1 MSIHTEL
8 GTSRLLPVSERL
20 RRLPW
25 WALVAVLLGLL
36 FAWHIHTDQTYNEIF
51 RAILNGVGITIYV
64 TAVAYSAALCLGL
77 LIAFARLSKNVI
89 IYQIATF
96 YVEIIR
102 GVPALVLL
110 LYIAFVGFDL
120 FVQAL
125 NGLGTWLLE
134 RNWLPALG
142 EQLQAVMLRDIDNL
156 TRATVALVIAYS
168 PFISEIF
175 RAGIESIPRGQMEA
189 ARSLGMGY
197 WQAMRYVIL
206 PQAIRNVLPP
216 LGNDLIAMLKDS
228 SLVSVLG
235 VREITGEGRVG
246 AARSFKTFETYNIM
260 AFLYL
265 CMTLILSAVVRWIER
280 RTSEGRN

>member
-1 MSIHTEL
+1 
-8 GTSRLLPVSERL
+8 LLPAGERL
-20 RRLPW
+20 RRVPW
-25 WALVAVLLGLL
+25 WALVAALLGIL

-51 RAILNGVGITIYV
+51 RAILNGVGITLYV
-64 TAVAYSAALCLGL
+64 TAVAYSAALLLGL
-77 LIAFARLSKNVI
+77 LLAFARLSKNVI
-89 IYQIATF
+89 IYQTATF
-96 YVEIIR
+96 YVEIVR

-120 FVQAL
+120 LVSAL
-125 NGLGTWLLE
+125 NSIGAWLIE
-134 RNWLPALG
+134 RNFLVALG
-142 EQLQAVMLRDIDNL
+142 AQLSGVRLRDIDNL
-156 TRATVALVIAYS
+156 TRAVVALVIAYS

-189 ARSLGMGY
+189 ARSLGMNY

-228 SLVSVLG
+228 SLVSILG
-235 VREITGEGRVG
+235 VRDITGEGRVG
-246 AARSFKTFETYNIM
+246 AARTFRTFETYNIM

-265 CMTLILSAVVRWIER
+265 SMTLVLSGVVRWIER
-280 RTSEGRN
+280 RTAEGRH

>member
-1 MSIHTEL
+1 M
-8 GTSRLLPVSERL
+8 LPAGERL
-20 RRLPW
+20 RRVPW
-25 WALVAVLLGLL
+25 WALVAALLGIL

-51 RAILNGVGITIYV
+51 RAILNGVGITLYV
-64 TAVAYSAALCLGL
+64 TAVAYSAALLLGL
-77 LIAFARLSKNVI
+77 LLAFARLSKNVI
-89 IYQIATF
+89 IYQTATF
-96 YVEIIR
+96 YVEIVR

-120 FVQAL
+120 LVSAL
-125 NGLGTWLLE
+125 NGIGAWLIE
-134 RNWLPALG
+134 RNFLSALG
-142 EQLQAVMLRDIDNL
+142 EQLSGVRLRDIDNL
-156 TRATVALVIAYS
+156 TRAVVALVIAYS

-189 ARSLGMGY
+189 ARSLGMNY

-228 SLVSVLG
+228 SLVSILG
-235 VREITGEGRVG
+235 VRDITGEGRVG
-246 AARSFKTFETYNIM
+246 AARTFRTFETYNII

-265 CMTLILSAVVRWIER
+265 SMTLALSGVVRWIER
-280 RTSEGRN
+280 RTAEGRH

>member
-1 MSIHTEL
+1 M
-8 GTSRLLPVSERL
+8 LPVGERL
-20 RRLPW
+20 RRAPW
-25 WALVAVLLGLL
+25 WALVALLLGIL

-64 TAVAYSAALCLGL
+64 TAVAYSAALFLGL
-77 LIAFARLSKNVI
+77 LIAFARLSKNPI
-89 IYQIATF
+89 IYQVATF
-96 YVEIIR
+96 YVEIVR

-120 FVQAL
+120 FVRAL
-125 NGLGTWLLE
+125 NGLGTWLIDNNL
-134 RNWLPALG
+134 LVSLG

-265 CMTLILSAVVRWIER
+265 CMTLMLSAVVRWLER

>member
-1 MSIHTEL
+1 M
-8 GTSRLLPVSERL
+8 LPAGERL
-20 RRLPW
+20 RRVPW
-25 WALVAVLLGLL
+25 WALVAALLGIL

-51 RAILNGVGITIYV
+51 RAILNGVGITLYV
-64 TAVAYSAALCLGL
+64 TAVAYSAALLLGL
-77 LIAFARLSKNVI
+77 LLAFARLSKNVI
-89 IYQIATF
+89 IYQTATF
-96 YVEIIR
+96 YVEIVR

-120 FVQAL
+120 FVSAL
-125 NGLGTWLLE
+125 NSIGAWLIE
-134 RNWLPALG
+134 RNFLVALG
-142 EQLQAVMLRDIDNL
+142 AQLGSVRLRDIDNL
-156 TRATVALVIAYS
+156 TRAVVALVIAYS

-189 ARSLGMGY
+189 ARSLGMNY

-228 SLVSVLG
+228 SLVSILG
-235 VREITGEGRVG
+235 VRDITGEGRVG
-246 AARSFKTFETYNIM
+246 AARTFRTFETYNIM

-265 CMTLILSAVVRWIER
+265 SMTLVLSGVVRWIER
-280 RTSEGRN
+280 RTAEGRH

>member
-1 MSIHTEL
+1 MQIKVSAGE
-8 GTSRLLPVSERL
+8 SRLLPLSERL

-25 WALVAVLLGLL
+25 WALTAALLGIL
-36 FAWHIHTDQTYNEIF
+36 FAWHIHTDQTYNQIF
-51 RAILNGVGITIYV
+51 QAILNGVGITLYV
-64 TAVAYSAALCLGL
+64 TAIAYSAALVLGL
-77 LIAFARLSKNVI
+77 LLAFARLSKNVI

-110 LYIAFVGFDL
+110 LYIAFVGFEL
-120 FVQAL
+120 YVNAM
-125 NGLGTWLLE
+125 NAIGAWLLE
-134 RNWLPALG
+134 RGWLIGLG
-142 EQLQAVMLRDIDNL
+142 EHFSTLRLRDIDNL
-156 TRATVALVIAYS
+156 TRAIVALVIAYS
-168 PFISEIF
+168 PFVSEIF

-189 ARSLGMGY
+189 ARSLGMNY

-228 SLVSVLG
+228 SLVSILG
-235 VREITGEGRVG
+235 VRDITGEGRVG
-246 AARSFKTFETYNIM
+246 AARTFRTFETYNII

-265 CMTLILSAVVRWIER
+265 TMTLLLSGLVRWIER

>member
-1 MSIHTEL
+1 
-8 GTSRLLPVSERL
+8 LLPAGERL
-20 RRLPW
+20 RRVPW
-25 WALVAVLLGLL
+25 WALVAALLGIL

-51 RAILNGVGITIYV
+51 RAILNGVGITLYV
-64 TAVAYSAALCLGL
+64 TAVAYSAALLLGL
-77 LIAFARLSKNVI
+77 LLAFARLSRNVI

-96 YVEIIR
+96 YVEIVR

-120 FVQAL
+120 LVSAL
-125 NGLGTWLLE
+125 NGIGAWLIE
-134 RNWLPALG
+134 RNFLVALG
-142 EQLQAVMLRDIDNL
+142 AQLGSVRLRDIDNL
-156 TRATVALVIAYS
+156 TRAVVALVIAYS

-189 ARSLGMGY
+189 ARSLGMNY

-228 SLVSVLG
+228 SLVSILG
-235 VREITGEGRVG
+235 VRDITGEGRVG
-246 AARSFKTFETYNIM
+246 AARTFRTFETYNIM

-265 CMTLILSAVVRWIER
+265 SMTLVLSGVVRWIER
-280 RTSEGRN
+280 RTAEGRH

>member
-1 MSIHTEL
+1 MGIHTEL
-8 GTSRLLPVSERL
+8 GKSRLLPVGERL
-20 RRLPW
+20 RRAPW
-25 WALVAVLLGLL
+25 WALVALLLGIL

-64 TAVAYSAALCLGL
+64 TAVAYSAALFLGL
-77 LIAFARLSKNVI
+77 LIAFARLSKNPI
-89 IYQIATF
+89 IYQVATF
-96 YVEIIR
+96 YVEIVR

-120 FVQAL
+120 FVRAL
-125 NGLGTWLLE
+125 NGLGTWLIDNKL
-134 RNWLPALG
+134 LVSLG

-265 CMTLILSAVVRWIER
+265 CMTLMLSAVVRWLER

>member
-1 MSIHTEL
+1 MGIHTDL
-8 GTSRLLPVSERL
+8 GKSRLLPVGERL
-20 RRLPW
+20 RRAPW
-25 WALVAVLLGLL
+25 WALVALLLGIL

-51 RAILNGVGITIYV
+51 RAILNGVGITVYV
-64 TAVAYSAALCLGL
+64 TAVAYSAALLLGL
-77 LIAFARLSKNVI
+77 LIAFARLSKNPI

-96 YVEIIR
+96 YVEIVR

-120 FVQAL
+120 FVKAL
-125 NGLGTWLLE
+125 NGLGEWLIANML
-134 RNWLPALG
+134 LVTLG
-142 EQLQAVMLRDIDNL
+142 EQLQAVLLRDIDNL

-265 CMTLILSAVVRWIER
+265 CMTLMLSAVVRWLER
-280 RTSEGRN
+280 RTSEGRS

>member
-1 MSIHTEL
+1 MIHTEI
-8 GTSRLLPVSERL
+8 GRSRLLPAGERL
-20 RRLPW
+20 RRVPW
-25 WALVAVLLGLL
+25 WALVAALLGIL

-51 RAILNGVGITIYV
+51 RAILNGVGITVYV
-64 TAVAYSAALCLGL
+64 TVIAYSAALLIGL
-77 LIAFARLSKNVI
+77 LLAFARLSKNVI
-89 IYQIATF
+89 VYQAATF
-96 YVEIIR
+96 YVEIVR

-120 FVQAL
+120 LVSAL
-125 NGLGTWLLE
+125 NSLGAWLIE
-134 RNWLPALG
+134 RNFLAALG
-142 EQLQAVMLRDIDNL
+142 AQLSNVRLRDIDNL
-156 TRATVALVIAYS
+156 TRAIVALVIAYS

-189 ARSLGMGY
+189 ARSLGMNY

-228 SLVSVLG
+228 SLVSILG
-235 VREITGEGRVG
+235 VRDITGEGRVG
-246 AARSFKTFETYNIM
+246 AARTFRTFETYNII

-265 CMTLILSAVVRWIER
+265 SMTLVLSGIVRWIER
-280 RTSEGRN
+280 RTAEGRH

>member
-1 MSIHTEL
+1 
-8 GTSRLLPVSERL
+8 LLPAGERL
-20 RRLPW
+20 RRVPW
-25 WALVAVLLGLL
+25 WALVAALLGIL

-51 RAILNGVGITIYV
+51 RAILNGVGITLYV
-64 TAVAYSAALCLGL
+64 TAVAYSAALLLGL
-77 LIAFARLSKNVI
+77 LLAFARLSKNVI
-89 IYQIATF
+89 IYQTATF
-96 YVEIIR
+96 YVEIVR

-120 FVQAL
+120 FVSAL
-125 NGLGTWLLE
+125 NSIGAWLIE
-134 RNWLPALG
+134 RNFLVALG
-142 EQLQAVMLRDIDNL
+142 AQLGSVRLRDIDNL
-156 TRATVALVIAYS
+156 TRAVVALVIAYS

-189 ARSLGMGY
+189 ARSLGMNY

-228 SLVSVLG
+228 SLVSILG
-235 VREITGEGRVG
+235 VRDITGEGRVG
-246 AARSFKTFETYNIM
+246 AARTFRTFETYNIM

-265 CMTLILSAVVRWIER
+265 SMTLVLSGVVRWIER
-280 RTSEGRN
+280 RTAEGRH

>member
-77 LIAFARLSKNVI
+77 LIALARLSKNVI

>member
-1 MSIHTEL
+1 
-8 GTSRLLPVSERL
+8 LLPAGERL
-20 RRLPW
+20 RRVPW
-25 WALVAVLLGLL
+25 WALVAALLGIL

-51 RAILNGVGITIYV
+51 RAILNGVGITLYV
-64 TAVAYSAALCLGL
+64 TAIAYSAALQLGL
-77 LIAFARLSKNVI
+77 LLAFARLSKNVI
-89 IYQIATF
+89 IYQTATF
-96 YVEIIR
+96 YVEIVR

-120 FVQAL
+120 FVSAL
-125 NGLGTWLLE
+125 NSIGAWLIE
-134 RNWLPALG
+134 RNILVALG
-142 EQLQAVMLRDIDNL
+142 AQLSEVRLRDIDNL

-189 ARSLGMGY
+189 ARSLGMNY

-228 SLVSVLG
+228 SLVSILG
-235 VREITGEGRVG
+235 VRDITGEGRVG
-246 AARSFKTFETYNIM
+246 AARTFRTFETYNIM

-265 CMTLILSAVVRWIER
+265 SMTLVLSGVVRGIER
-280 RTSEGRN
+280 RTAEGRH

>member
-1 MSIHTEL
+1 
-8 GTSRLLPVSERL
+8 LLPAGERL
-20 RRLPW
+20 RRVPW
-25 WALVAVLLGLL
+25 WALVAALLGIL

-51 RAILNGVGITIYV
+51 RAILNGVGITLYV
-64 TAVAYSAALCLGL
+64 TAVAYSAALLLGL
-77 LIAFARLSKNVI
+77 LLAFARLSKNVI
-89 IYQIATF
+89 IYQTATF
-96 YVEIIR
+96 YVEIVR

-120 FVQAL
+120 LVSAL
-125 NGLGTWLLE
+125 NGIGAWLIE
-134 RNWLPALG
+134 RNFLSALG
-142 EQLQAVMLRDIDNL
+142 EQLSGVRLRDIDNL
-156 TRATVALVIAYS
+156 TRAVVALVIAYS

-189 ARSLGMGY
+189 ARSLGMNY

-228 SLVSVLG
+228 SLVSILG
-235 VREITGEGRVG
+235 VRDITGEGRVG
-246 AARSFKTFETYNIM
+246 AARTFRTFETYNII

-265 CMTLILSAVVRWIER
+265 SMTLALSGVVRWIER
-280 RTSEGRN
+280 RTAEGRH

>member
-1 MSIHTEL
+1 
-8 GTSRLLPVSERL
+8 LLPAGERL
-20 RRLPW
+20 RRVPW
-25 WALVAVLLGLL
+25 WALVAALLGIL

-51 RAILNGVGITIYV
+51 RAILNGVGITLYV
-64 TAVAYSAALCLGL
+64 TAVAYSAALLLGL
-77 LIAFARLSKNVI
+77 LLAFARLSKNVI
-89 IYQIATF
+89 IYQTATF
-96 YVEIIR
+96 YVEIVR

-120 FVQAL
+120 LVSAL
-125 NGLGTWLLE
+125 NGIGAWLIE
-134 RNWLPALG
+134 RNFLSALG
-142 EQLQAVMLRDIDNL
+142 AQLGNVRLRDIDNL
-156 TRATVALVIAYS
+156 TRAVVALVIAYS

-189 ARSLGMGY
+189 ARSLGMNY

-228 SLVSVLG
+228 SLVSILG
-235 VREITGEGRVG
+235 VRDITGEGRVG
-246 AARSFKTFETYNIM
+246 AARTFRTFETYNIM

-265 CMTLILSAVVRWIER
+265 SMTLVLSGVVRWIER
-280 RTSEGRN
+280 RTAEGRH

>member
-1 MSIHTEL
+1 MQIKVSAGE
-8 GTSRLLPVSERL
+8 SRLVPLSERL

-25 WALVAVLLGLL
+25 WALVAALLGIL
-36 FAWHIHTDQTYNEIF
+36 FAWHIHTDQTYNQIF
-51 RAILNGVGITIYV
+51 RAILNGLGITLYV
-64 TAVAYSAALCLGL
+64 TAIAYSAALVLGL
-77 LIAFARLSKNVI
+77 ILAFARLSKNVI

-110 LYIAFVGFDL
+110 LYIAFVGFEL
-120 FVQAL
+120 YVNAM
-125 NGLGTWLLE
+125 NGIGAWLLE
-134 RNWLPALG
+134 RGWLIGLG
-142 EQLQAVMLRDIDNL
+142 EHLNNLRLRDIDNL
-156 TRATVALVIAYS
+156 TRAIVALVIAYS
-168 PFISEIF
+168 PFVSEIF

-189 ARSLGMGY
+189 ARSLGMNY

-228 SLVSVLG
+228 SLVSILG
-235 VREITGEGRVG
+235 VRDITGEGRVG
-246 AARSFKTFETYNIM
+246 AARTFRTFETYNIM

-265 CMTLILSAVVRWIER
+265 SMTLLLSGVVRGIER
-280 RTSEGRN
+280 RTSEGRH

>member
-1 MSIHTEL
+1 
-8 GTSRLLPVSERL
+8 LLPVGERL
-20 RRLPW
+20 RRAPW
-25 WALVAVLLGLL
+25 WALVALLLGIL

-51 RAILNGVGITIYV
+51 RAILNGVGITVYV
-64 TAVAYSAALCLGL
+64 TAVAYSAALLLGL
-77 LIAFARLSKNVI
+77 LIAFARLSKNPI

-96 YVEIIR
+96 YVEIVR

-120 FVQAL
+120 FVKAL
-125 NGLGTWLLE
+125 NGLGEWLIANNL
-134 RNWLPALG
+134 LVGLG
-142 EQLQAVMLRDIDNL
+142 EQLQAVLLRDIDNL

-265 CMTLILSAVVRWIER
+265 CMTLMLSAVVRWLER
-280 RTSEGRN
+280 RISEGRN

>member
-1 MSIHTEL
+1 MSMNTDL
-8 GTSRLLPVSERL
+8 GTSRLLPVGERL

-51 RAILNGVGITIYV
+51 RAILNGVGITLYV
-64 TAVAYSAALCLGL
+64 TAVAYSAAVQLGL

-96 YVEIIR
+96 YVEIVR
-102 GVPALVLL
+102 GVPAIVLL
-110 LYIAFVGFDL
+110 LYIAFVGFDI

-125 NGLGTWLLE
+125 NGIGTWLLE
-134 RNWLPALG
+134 SNLLPTLG
-142 EQLQAVMLRDIDNL
+142 ERLSSIRLRDIDNL

-189 ARSLGMGY
+189 ARSLGMSY

-235 VREITGEGRVG
+235 VRDITGEGRVG
-246 AARSFKTFETYNIM
+246 AARSFRTFETYNIM
-260 AFLYL
+260 MFLYL
-265 CMTLILSAVVRWIER
+265 SMTLALSAVVRWIER
-280 RTSEGRN
+280 RTAEGRN

>member
-1 MSIHTEL
+1 M
-8 GTSRLLPVSERL
+8 LPVGERL
-20 RRLPW
+20 RRAPW
-25 WALVAVLLGLL
+25 WALVALLLGIL

-64 TAVAYSAALCLGL
+64 TAVAYSAALFLGL
-77 LIAFARLSKNVI
+77 LIAFARLSKNPI
-89 IYQIATF
+89 IYQVATF
-96 YVEIIR
+96 YVEIVR

-120 FVQAL
+120 FVRAL
-125 NGLGTWLLE
+125 NGLGTWLIDNKL
-134 RNWLPALG
+134 LVSLG

-265 CMTLILSAVVRWIER
+265 CMTLMLSAVVRWLER

>member
-1 MSIHTEL
+1 MTVDGRVGE
-8 GTSRLLPVSERL
+8 SRLLPLGERL

-25 WALVAVLLGLL
+25 WALVAALLGML

-51 RAILNGVGITIYV
+51 RAILNGLSITLYV
-64 TAVAYSAALCLGL
+64 TAVAYSAALALGL
-77 LIAFARLSKNVI
+77 LLAFARLSKNAI
-89 IYQIATF
+89 IYQAATF
-96 YVEIIR
+96 YVEIVR

-110 LYIAFVGFDL
+110 LYIAFVGFEL
-120 FVQAL
+120 YVNAM
-125 NGLGTWLLE
+125 NGIGAWLLE
-134 RNWLPALG
+134 RSWLIGLAEHLNN
-142 EQLQAVMLRDIDNL
+142 LRLRDIDNL
-156 TRATVALVIAYS
+156 TRAIVALVIAYS

-189 ARSLGMGY
+189 ARSLGMNY

-228 SLVSVLG
+228 SLVSILG
-235 VREITGEGRVG
+235 VRDITGEGRVG
-246 AARSFKTFETYNIM
+246 AARTFRTFETYNIM

-265 CMTLILSAVVRWIER
+265 SMTLLLSGVVRWIER
-280 RTSEGRN
+280 RTAEGRH

>member
-1 MSIHTEL
+1 
-8 GTSRLLPVSERL
+8 LPAGERL
-20 RRLPW
+20 RRVPW
-25 WALVAVLLGLL
+25 WALVAALLGIL

-51 RAILNGVGITIYV
+51 RAILNGVGITLYV
-64 TAVAYSAALCLGL
+64 TAIAYSAALLLGL
-77 LIAFARLSKNVI
+77 LLAFARLSKNVI
-89 IYQIATF
+89 IYQTATF
-96 YVEIIR
+96 YVEIVR

-120 FVQAL
+120 FVSAL
-125 NGLGTWLLE
+125 NSIGAWLIE
-134 RNWLPALG
+134 RNFLVALG
-142 EQLQAVMLRDIDNL
+142 AQLGSVRLRDIDNL
-156 TRATVALVIAYS
+156 TRAVVALVIAYS

-189 ARSLGMGY
+189 ARSLGMNY

-228 SLVSVLG
+228 SLVSILG
-235 VREITGEGRVG
+235 VRDITGEGRVG
-246 AARSFKTFETYNIM
+246 AARTFRTFETYNIM

-265 CMTLILSAVVRWIER
+265 SMTLVLSGVVRWIER
-280 RTSEGRN
+280 RTAEGRH

>member
-1 MSIHTEL
+1 MNTDL
-8 GTSRLLPVSERL
+8 GTSRLLPVGERL

-51 RAILNGVGITIYV
+51 RAILNGVGITLYV
-64 TAVAYSAALCLGL
+64 TAVAYSAAVQLGL

-96 YVEIIR
+96 YVEIVR
-102 GVPALVLL
+102 GVPAIVLL
-110 LYIAFVGFDL
+110 LYIAFVGFDI

-125 NGLGTWLLE
+125 NGIGTWLLE
-134 RNWLPALG
+134 SNLLPTLG
-142 EQLQAVMLRDIDNL
+142 ERLSSIRLRDIDNL

-189 ARSLGMGY
+189 ARSLGMSY

-235 VREITGEGRVG
+235 VRDITGEGRVG
-246 AARSFKTFETYNIM
+246 AARSFRTFETYNIM
-260 AFLYL
+260 MFLYL
-265 CMTLILSAVVRWIER
+265 SMTLALSAVVRWIER
-280 RTSEGRN
+280 RTAEGRN

>member
-1 MSIHTEL
+1 
-8 GTSRLLPVSERL
+8 LLPAGERL
-20 RRLPW
+20 RRVPW
-25 WALVAVLLGLL
+25 WALVAALLGIL

-51 RAILNGVGITIYV
+51 RAILNGVGITLYV
-64 TAVAYSAALCLGL
+64 TAVAYSAALLLGL
-77 LIAFARLSKNVI
+77 LLAFARLSKNVI
-89 IYQIATF
+89 IYQTATF
-96 YVEIIR
+96 YVEIVR

-120 FVQAL
+120 LVSAL
-125 NGLGTWLLE
+125 NSIGAWLIE
-134 RNWLPALG
+134 RNFLSALG
-142 EQLQAVMLRDIDNL
+142 EQLSGVRLRDIDNL
-156 TRATVALVIAYS
+156 TRAVVALVIAYS

-189 ARSLGMGY
+189 ARSLGMNY

-228 SLVSVLG
+228 SLVSILG
-235 VREITGEGRVG
+235 VRDITGEGRVG
-246 AARSFKTFETYNIM
+246 AARTFRTFETYNII

-265 CMTLILSAVVRWIER
+265 SMTLALSGVVRWIER
-280 RTSEGRN
+280 RTAEGRH

>member
-1 MSIHTEL
+1 LIHPEI
-8 GTSRLLPVSERL
+8 GRSRLLPAGEHL
-20 RRLPW
+20 RRVPW
-25 WALVAVLLGLL
+25 WALVAALLGIL

-51 RAILNGVGITIYV
+51 RAILNGVGITLYV
-64 TAVAYSAALCLGL
+64 TAVAYSAALLLGL
-77 LIAFARLSKNVI
+77 LLAFARLSKNVI
-89 IYQIATF
+89 IYQTATF
-96 YVEIIR
+96 YVEIVR

-120 FVQAL
+120 LVSAL
-125 NGLGTWLLE
+125 NGIGAWLIE
-134 RNWLPALG
+134 RNFLVALG
-142 EQLQAVMLRDIDNL
+142 AQLSSVRLRDIDNL
-156 TRATVALVIAYS
+156 TRAVVALVIAYS

-189 ARSLGMGY
+189 ARSLGMNY

-228 SLVSVLG
+228 SLVSILG
-235 VREITGEGRVG
+235 VRDITGEGRVG
-246 AARSFKTFETYNIM
+246 AARTFRTFETYNII

-265 CMTLILSAVVRWIER
+265 SMTLALSGVVRWIER
-280 RTSEGRN
+280 RTAEGRH

>member
-1 MSIHTEL
+1 M
-8 GTSRLLPVSERL
+8 LPVGERL
-20 RRLPW
+20 RRAPW
-25 WALVAVLLGLL
+25 WALVALLLGIL

-64 TAVAYSAALCLGL
+64 TAVAYSAALFLGL
-77 LIAFARLSKNVI
+77 LIAFARLSKNPI
-89 IYQIATF
+89 IYQVATF
-96 YVEIIR
+96 YVEIVR

-120 FVQAL
+120 FVRAL
-125 NGLGTWLLE
+125 NGLGTWLIANKL
-134 RNWLPALG
+134 LVSLG

-265 CMTLILSAVVRWIER
+265 CMTLMLSAVVRWLER

>member
-1 MSIHTEL
+1 
-8 GTSRLLPVSERL
+8 LLPAGERL
-20 RRLPW
+20 RRVPW
-25 WALVAVLLGLL
+25 WALVAALLGIL

-51 RAILNGVGITIYV
+51 RAILNGVGITLYV
-64 TAVAYSAALCLGL
+64 TAVAYSAALLLGL
-77 LIAFARLSKNVI
+77 LLAFARLSKNVI
-89 IYQIATF
+89 IYQTATF
-96 YVEIIR
+96 YVEIVR

-120 FVQAL
+120 LVSAL
-125 NGLGTWLLE
+125 NSIGAWLIE
-134 RNWLPALG
+134 RNFLVTLG
-142 EQLQAVMLRDIDNL
+142 AQLGNVRLRDIDNL
-156 TRATVALVIAYS
+156 TRAVVALVIAYS

-189 ARSLGMGY
+189 ARSLGMNY

-228 SLVSVLG
+228 SLVSILG
-235 VREITGEGRVG
+235 VRDITGEGRVG
-246 AARSFKTFETYNIM
+246 AARTFRTFETYNIM

-265 CMTLILSAVVRWIER
+265 SMTLVLSGVVRWIER
-280 RTSEGRN
+280 RTAEGRH

>member
-1 MSIHTEL
+1 
-8 GTSRLLPVSERL
+8 LLPAGERL
-20 RRLPW
+20 RRVPW
-25 WALVAVLLGLL
+25 WALVAALLGIL

-51 RAILNGVGITIYV
+51 RAILNGVGITLYV
-64 TAVAYSAALCLGL
+64 TAVAYSAALLLGL
-77 LIAFARLSKNVI
+77 LLAFARLSKNVI
-89 IYQIATF
+89 IYQTATF
-96 YVEIIR
+96 YVEIVR

-120 FVQAL
+120 FVSAL
-125 NGLGTWLLE
+125 NSIGAWLIE
-134 RNWLPALG
+134 RNFLVTLG
-142 EQLQAVMLRDIDNL
+142 AQLGSVRLRDIDNL
-156 TRATVALVIAYS
+156 TRAVVALVIAYS

-189 ARSLGMGY
+189 ARSLGMNY

-228 SLVSVLG
+228 SLVSILG
-235 VREITGEGRVG
+235 VRDITGEGRVG
-246 AARSFKTFETYNIM
+246 AARTFRTFETYNIM

-265 CMTLILSAVVRWIER
+265 SMTLVLSGVVRWIER
-280 RTSEGRN
+280 RTAEGRH

>member
-1 MSIHTEL
+1 
-8 GTSRLLPVSERL
+8 LLPAGERL
-20 RRLPW
+20 RRVPW
-25 WALVAVLLGLL
+25 WALVAALLGIL

-51 RAILNGVGITIYV
+51 RAILNGVGITLYV
-64 TAVAYSAALCLGL
+64 TAVAYSAALLLGL
-77 LIAFARLSKNVI
+77 LLAFARLSKNVI
-89 IYQIATF
+89 IYQTATF
-96 YVEIIR
+96 YVEIVR

-120 FVQAL
+120 LVSAL
-125 NGLGTWLLE
+125 NGIGAWLIE
-134 RNWLPALG
+134 RNFLSALG
-142 EQLQAVMLRDIDNL
+142 AQLSGVRLRDIDNL
-156 TRATVALVIAYS
+156 TRAVVALVIAYS

-189 ARSLGMGY
+189 ARSLGMNY

-228 SLVSVLG
+228 SLVSILG
-235 VREITGEGRVG
+235 VRDITGEGRVG
-246 AARSFKTFETYNIM
+246 AARTFRTFETYNIM

-265 CMTLILSAVVRWIER
+265 SMTLVLSGVVRWIER
-280 RTSEGRN
+280 RTAEGRH